1 MLKLNKKTEVTM
13 TYALTFLFII
23 WMLISTFMQAEN
35 NPKKNFVSPGLTAVC
50 GVIVLI
56 GALKGTAP
64 SRLAIPL
71 AIALLLLAASDFTFE
86 RSTEKES
93 LFPLAVVLGVV
104 SGFTIGIL
112 INLVADIPLLPHIIF
127 AVIAIAATV
136 FVFSYLNV
144 AKDMLL
150 PITIYL
156 VQAVILLTGGLA
168 SLYAGNTTFGI
179 WGITIFLTDSLVGV
193 RAFPSAKRPIHWL
206 TARRILLLIIVPYYA
221 AQYALV
227 SWAL

>member
-1 MLKLNKKTEVTM
+1 M

-23 WMLISTFMQAEN
+23 WMLISAFMQAED

-56 GALKGTAP
+56 GALTGSAP
-64 SRLAIPL
+64 TRIGIIL

-86 RSTEKES
+86 RSPEKES

-104 SGFTIGIL
+104 SGFTIGIM
-112 INLVADIPLLPHIIF
+112 INLTARIPLVLHVIF
-127 AVIAIAATV
+127 AFIAIAATV
-136 FVFSYLNV
+136 FVYRYLDV
-144 AKDMLL
+144 EKDMRI

-156 VQAVILLTGGLA
+156 VQAVILFTGGLA
-168 SLYAGNTTFGI
+168 SLYAGNIAFGI
-179 WGITIFLTDSLVGV
+179 WGITIFLTDSLVGI
-193 RAFPSAKRPIHWL
+193 RAFPSAKRPIRWL
-206 TARRILLLIIVPYYA
+206 TTRRILLLIIIPYYA

-227 SWAL
+227 TWAL